1 MMWSTTCFFSLT
13 DRCYILRLISFSFK
27 CFFFWGGGFTFQNI
41 RFLEAIDDSSPVF
54 PLECLSSDT
63 VKQWNKRVRTET
75 NKMAICPKEHDKR
88 LFSWKIQTRCNIFRQ
103 QSHAGV
109 TYDFCC
115 VFSFHVI
122 ANHFSIDFTHFFF
135 IVLATPFFQYC
146 VMQMRVTKR
155 CVFFSMFFIFAQ
167 KSSKRSCE
175 LEDQLSH
182 RVKKPTSPPSF
193 LLKNVHTHIF
203 LFFFKVGGGGF
214 PSPPPAFFFKQR
226 KKMMRFLCTC
236 RGKTG

>member
-1 MMWSTTCFFSLT
+1 MFLFDSISNDGIHNMFLLT
-13 DRCYILRLISFSFK
+13 DRSVLHSSLNLFLIQV
-27 CFFFWGGGFTFQNI
+27 FFFWGGGFPFQNI

-75 NKMAICPKEHDKR
+75 NKMAICPKEHEKR

-122 ANHFSIDFTHFFF
+122 ANHFSIDFTQFFF
-135 IVLATPFFQYC
+135 YCSGNAIFSVLCYADESDKTLCFF
-146 VMQMRVTKR
+146 R
-155 CVFFSMFFIFAQ
+155 
-167 KSSKRSCE
+167 
-175 LEDQLSH
+175 
-182 RVKKPTSPPSF
+182 
-193 LLKNVHTHIF
+193 F
-203 LFFFKVGGGGF
+203 LFSLKKVRKGHVNWRTNC
-214 PSPPPAFFFKQR
+214 PIESKSRQVPP
-226 KKMMRFLCTC
+226 LSS
-236 RGKTG
+236 